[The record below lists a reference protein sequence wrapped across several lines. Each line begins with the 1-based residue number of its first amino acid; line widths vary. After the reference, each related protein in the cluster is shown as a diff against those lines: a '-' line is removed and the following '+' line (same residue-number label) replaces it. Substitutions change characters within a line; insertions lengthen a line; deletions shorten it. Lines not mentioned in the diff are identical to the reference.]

1 MREGRE
7 RGPHREEELLPDPP
21 EPPPP
26 PPPMLE
32 ALLELLPPGRP
43 PVLLLLLLGGPPGP
57 PPPTWFLWYSM
68 GDVKAVGEDEGQD
81 FTHVTKLYLCKN
93 LEYIFKKLDENFEII

>member
-32 ALLELLPPGRP
+32 VLLELLPPGRP
-43 PVLLLLLLGGPPGP
+43 PVLLLLVLGGAPDP
-57 PPPTWFLWYSM
+57 PPPTWFLWYSI
-68 GDVKAVGEDEGQD
+68 GDVKAAKEEMVKMLAGLSSLHFRKFWNNYKVSNVIQVC
-81 FTHVTKLYLCKN
+81 T
-93 LEYIFKKLDENFEII
+93 

>member
-7 RGPHREEELLPDPP
+7 RGPHREEEPFPDPP
-21 EPPPP
+21 DPPPP

-32 ALLELLPPGRP
+32 ELLVLLPPGRP

-68 GDVKAVGEDEGQD
+68 GDVKAVKEDEGEQ
-81 FTHVTKLYLCKN
+81 KLLVPDRMEK
-93 LEYIFKKLDENFEII
+93 